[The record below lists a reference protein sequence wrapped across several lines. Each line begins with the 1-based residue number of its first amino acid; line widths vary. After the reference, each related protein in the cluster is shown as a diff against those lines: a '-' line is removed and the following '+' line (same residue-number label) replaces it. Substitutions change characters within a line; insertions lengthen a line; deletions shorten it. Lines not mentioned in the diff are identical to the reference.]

1 MFKDRKIV
9 IATKHKKEQVLGSI
23 LERELGVK
31 CIVSENIDT
40 DKLGTF
46 SGEIGRYDDP
56 ITTART
62 KCLMAIEATGCDLAI
77 ASEGTFGMHPE
88 IFFLPANDELLF
100 FLDKKN
106 NLEIIARELSTETNH
121 CAAELSSLEELLVFA
136 EKAGFPSHGLILKKG
151 KNDFSEMIKGI
162 VDKQQLINCFE
173 KLIAKQGVAHVE
185 TDMRAMYNPT
195 RMKVIEKAAH
205 KLIKKINSLCSDC
218 NTPGFGITNANQG
231 LPCELCNC
239 PTRSTLSYVYKCQKC
254 SFVKEEKFPHGKMK
268 EEATYCDVCNP

>member
-9 IATKHKKEQVLGSI
+9 IATKHKKEKVLGPI
-23 LERELGVK
+23 LERELCVK
-31 CIVSENIDT
+31 WFVSEKIDT
-40 DKLGTF
+40 DNLGTF
-46 SGEIGRYDDP
+46 SGEIERYDDP
-56 ITTART
+56 ITTARN
-62 KCLMAIEATGCDLAI
+62 KCLMAIEKTGCDLAV

-106 NLEIIARELSTETNH
+106 NIEIIARKLSTATNH
-121 CAAELSSLEELLVFA
+121 GASELHSVEELLTFA
-136 EKAGFPSHGLILKKG
+136 EKAGFPSHGIILKKS
-151 KNDFSEMIKGI
+151 KNDFSDMIKGI
-162 VDKQQLINCFE
+162 IQKDKLISSFE
-173 KLIAKQGVAHVE
+173 KIFNKYGEVYAE

-195 RMKVIEKAAH
+195 RMKVIEQAAH
-205 KLIKKINSLCSDC
+205 KLISKINSLCPDC
-218 NTPGFGITNANQG
+218 NMPGFGITNAKQG

-239 PTRSTLSYVYKCQKC
+239 PTRSTLSYVYTCQKC